1 MACHG
6 VLCTGMEAEEVLA
19 LSPGRIS
26 ISVGF
31 SAGSISAGFGLAL
44 VGFGW
49 IRFYVHFIMAYFIV
63 HFIKIFYDFRRFELR
78 FYKETK
84 VLGSPRKP

>member
-1 MACHG
+1 
-6 VLCTGMEAEEVLA
+6 MEAEEVLA
-19 LSPGRIS
+19 WSPGRIS
-26 ISVGF
+26 IPVGF

-63 HFIKIFYDFRRFELR
+63 HFIKILYDFQRFELR
-78 FYKETK
+78 FYKDTK
-84 VLGSPRKP
+84 VLGSLRKP

>member
-19 LSPGRIS
+19 WSPGRIS

-44 VGFGW
+44 AGFWW
-49 IRFYVHFIMAYFIV
+49 ISLHYGYSIV
-63 HFIKIFYDFRRFELR
+63 HFIKIFYDFLRFELR
-78 FYKETK
+78 FFKETK

>member
-1 MACHG
+1 
-6 VLCTGMEAEEVLA
+6 MEAEEVLA
-19 LSPGRIS
+19 WSPGRIS
-26 ISVGF
+26 ISAGF

-49 IRFYVHFIMAYFIV
+49 ISFIMAYFIV
-63 HFIKIFYDFRRFELR
+63 NVIKILYDFQRFELR
-78 FYKETK
+78 FYKEPK